1 MNMTTDEINYFV
13 EQYVHNAKHRVILRL
28 RLLDGTT
35 YEGIAEQ
42 VNMSDRQIK
51 NIVYRYMDKLAEFS
65 R

>member
-1 MNMTTDEINYFV
+1 MNLTTDEINYLV
-13 EQYVHNAKHRVILRL
+13 DQYVHNAKHRVILRL

-35 YEGIAEQ
+35 YEEIAEQ

-51 NIVYRYMDKLAEFS
+51 NIVYRYMDTFTKLS

>member
-42 VNMSDRQIK
+42 VNMSDRQVK
-51 NIVYRYMDKLAEFS
+51 NIVYRYKDAFTKIS